1 MNVIFLARYVAFYEI
16 SHSWS
21 SGSRNSASWWLS
33 SAGYLGRA
41 IRSAMEAETG
51 YSGYYCH
58 SAWLLSDQSVSPGRR
73 ATL

>member
-21 SGSRNSASWWLS
+21 SGSCNSASWWLS
-33 SAGYLGRA
+33 SAGYLGHA

-51 YSGYYCH
+51 YYYH
-58 SAWLLSDQSVSPGRR
+58 SAWLLSDQSAWPGRR
-73 ATL
+73 ITR